1 MRWLIVGAGAL
12 GGYFGGRLLEAG
24 EDVTFL
30 LRERRLAQIRAS
42 GLVIRSRSGD
52 AHLPVPPCVLA
63 KDISGPYDVV
73 MLGCKAYDLE
83 SAMDSFA
90 SAVGATTAILPVL
103 NGLSHL
109 DRLSARFGPGHVL
122 GGLAMI
128 SAVLDGE
135 GAVLHLNELHT
146 LTYGELDGSHS
157 GRIRAIEA
165 AFARANF
172 DGRASDA
179 IMQDMWEKWVTIA
192 TVAGATCL
200 LRAAIGDI
208 VKANAADLSL
218 ALLDECAAIAAAN
231 GFPMRPASRERIRAF
246 ITNADSTMTAS
257 MLKDLER
264 GSRSEGEH
272 VIGDLIAR
280 APASE
285 PAPRLL
291 HIVHAHL
298 RAYEA
303 RRVRETA
310 AAA

>member
-30 LRERRLAQIRAS
+30 LRERRLAQIRAT

-52 AHLPVPPCVLA
+52 ARLPPPRCVLA
-63 KDISGPYDVV
+63 KDIADPYDVV

-90 SAVGATTAILPVL
+90 PAVGATTAILPVL

-109 DRLSARFGPGHVL
+109 DRLSARFGAGHVL

-128 SAVLDGE
+128 SAALDGE
-135 GAVLHLNELHT
+135 GAVLHLNDLHT

-157 GRIRAIEA
+157 DRVRAIEA

-179 IMQDMWEKWVTIA
+179 IMQDMWEKWVIIA

-208 VKANAADLSL
+208 VKANAADVSL
-218 ALLDECAAIAAAN
+218 GLLDECAAIAANN
-231 GFPMRPASRERIRAF
+231 GFPMRPASRERVRVF

-272 VIGDLIAR
+272 IIGDLIVR
-280 APASE
+280 APAGK

-298 RAYEA
+298 RAYEVRRA
-303 RRVRETA
+303 REAGTKP
-310 AAA
+310 